1 MLRVLTV
8 LAALLLGALP
18 AAGQTTPEVPL
29 ADAGLEARALAL
41 HREIRCLVCQ
51 NQSIAESNAEL
62 ARDLRRLVRE
72 RLTAGDSDDEVTAY
86 LVARYGD
93 WVLLKPPF
101 RAATAL
107 IWLAP
112 ILLLLLG
119 GGLVVLWYRRGRRDA
134 AAPEA
139 LAADERARLERL
151 LSDGDAGA

>member
-1 MLRVLTV
+1 MLKVLLV
-8 LAALLLGALP
+8 LAALLLAGPP
-18 AAGQTTPEVPL
+18 AAGQTAPEVPL
-29 ADAGLEARALAL
+29 ADAALEARALAL

-101 RAATAL
+101 RAITAL

-151 LSDGDAGA
+151 LTDGDAGA